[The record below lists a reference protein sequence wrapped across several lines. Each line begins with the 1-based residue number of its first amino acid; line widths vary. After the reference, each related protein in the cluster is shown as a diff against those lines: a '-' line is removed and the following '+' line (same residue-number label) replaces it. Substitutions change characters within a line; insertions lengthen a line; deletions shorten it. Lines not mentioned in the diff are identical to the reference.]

1 MLNRSRRLMKFWR
14 RWSLRYERREQNR
27 HPNIPN
33 TCGLKCQQKKGHRR
47 KRHPKTSASRSQPTT
62 NRPVCSTDFLL
73 RVIKGRDLLMSAKCQ
88 KADTATSREGAPV
101 LGKEAGAQLPL
112 SPPVLGLRQGHPK
125 RTSFLCCG
133 GLYYLLEYSSR

>member
-1 MLNRSRRLMKFWR
+1 TALRPDMIFRRD
-14 RWSLRYERREQNR
+14 
-27 HPNIPN
+27 
-33 TCGLKCQQKKGHRR
+33 R
-47 KRHPKTSASRSQPTT
+47 KRHLKTSASRSHPTT

-88 KADTATSREGAPV
+88 KADTAISREGAPV
-101 LGKEAGAQLPL
+101 SLGKKRARNCL
-112 SPPVLGLRQGHPK
+112 SPPVLGLRQGHPE